1 MVMRLKL
8 MKLIPIDNA
17 HKAAEEAAKSFGYS
31 SYAELNESVDE
42 LAKQAAIAAFD
53 EALFFCQKEL

>member
-1 MVMRLKL
+1 